1 MTRLLGI
8 SGALRKGSTNTML
21 VKEAARLFAPDH
33 FEMADLRLPLYD
45 ADLEAEGI
53 PEAVTRLCEQIRA
66 ADAIVISTPEYNKA
80 PPGVLKNALDWISRV
95 RPLVTEDKPV
105 APVSAAAGMAGG
117 QRSTSALYL
126 MLVPFKVRFVF
137 HPEVAVGNSS
147 KKFDENGRLTDEAAL
162 KFLGQKM
169 EALRA
174 AIQAPAG

>member
-33 FEMADLRLPLYD
+33 FDMADLRLPLYD
-45 ADLEAEGI
+45 ADLEAEGM
-53 PEAVTRLCEQIRA
+53 PGEVTRLVEQIRA

-95 RPLVTEDKPV
+95 RPMATEGKPV
-105 APVSAAAGMAGG
+105 APISAAAGMAGG
-117 QRSTSALYL
+117 QRATSALYL
-126 MLVPFKVRFVF
+126 MLIPFGVRLVTA
-137 HPEVAVGNSS
+137 PEVSVGNSS
-147 KKFDENGRLTDEAAL
+147 KKFDADGRLTDEAAE
-162 KFLGQKM
+162 KFLRQKM

-174 AIQAPAG
+174 AI

>member
-21 VKEAARLFAPDH
+21 VREAARLFAPDH

-45 ADLEAEGI
+45 ADLEAEGM
-53 PEAVTRLCEQIRA
+53 PEAVLRLVEQIRA

-80 PPGVLKNALDWISRV
+80 PPGVLKNALDWVSRV
-95 RPLVTEDKPV
+95 RPMATEGKPV

-117 QRSTSALYL
+117 QRATSALYL
-126 MLVPFKVRFVF
+126 MLIPFGVKLVTA
-137 HPEVAVGNSS
+137 PEVSVGNSAS
-147 KKFDENGRLTDEAAL
+147 KFDADGRLTDEAAL

-169 EALRA
+169 AALRA
-174 AIQAPAG
+174 AI